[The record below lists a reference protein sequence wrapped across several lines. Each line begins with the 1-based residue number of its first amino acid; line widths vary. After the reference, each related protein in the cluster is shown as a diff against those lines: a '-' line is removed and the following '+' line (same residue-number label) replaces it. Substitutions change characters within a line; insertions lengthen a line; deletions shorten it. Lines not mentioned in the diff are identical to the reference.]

1 MYLPVGIMLSGTVGP
16 SKGKTLMGE
25 YSALLAHSA
34 LRHRA
39 WLAENAACLE
49 AQLASKVK
57 SEFISNMSHELRTPL
72 NTVIGFAKLLG
83 EHHKRRLN
91 DAEITEYADLIHDAA
106 KHLLA
111 VINDILDISQMQSGT
126 YALDACEVDIEEILR
141 GVLGSYKLNAIEMG
155 VLLDSRFD
163 PALPAV
169 KGDPAKLTQ
178 VFSNLVGNAIK
189 FTQRGGRVTLEARPQ
204 PSNGVAVYVR
214 DTGLG
219 MTEEEVA
226 VALTPFAQVDA
237 GHSRWRD
244 GVGLGLPIARALVQL
259 HGGSIE
265 IHSAKALGTEVA
277 VMLPSSH
284 QVSLTDPANAA
295 LRENGVG

>member
-1 MYLPVGIMLSGTVGP
+1 MRGCRFT
-16 SKGKTLMGE
+16 
-25 YSALLAHSA
+25 
-34 LRHRA
+34 
-39 WLAENAACLE
+39 W
-49 AQLASKVK
+49 AS
-57 SEFISNMSHELRTPL
+57 
-72 NTVIGFAKLLG
+72 
-83 EHHKRRLN
+83 
-91 DAEITEYADLIHDAA
+91 
-106 KHLLA
+106 
-111 VINDILDISQMQSGT
+111 
-126 YALDACEVDIEEILR
+126 
-141 GVLGSYKLNAIEMG
+141 EMG

-295 LRENGVG
+295 LSENGVG